1 MKVDSKDVFIL
12 KDKDLYY
19 STSTPLTYNISLSSD
34 ELSAVNNV
42 KKVNYLTVTISSFE
56 MEFGYVV
63 NIKLKGELVL
73 IDDLTAKNI
82 KYEINTDD
90 YLNASLKDSKEDEI
104 DIVANHGNYDF
115 APVILALFYQAIPL
129 KINYDNKYYSTDDY
143 EVISEEEYNKRKQ
156 EQIKEDNPF
165 SKLNDLKLDD

>member
-19 STSTPLTYNISLSSD
+19 STSTPLTYTINLSKD

-42 KKVNYLTVTISSFE
+42 KQVNFLTVTISSYE

-63 NIKLKGELVL
+63 NIKLKGEIVL

-90 YLNASLKDSKEDEI
+90 YLNAGLKDSKEDEI

-115 APVILALFYQAIPL
+115 VPVILALFYQAIPL

-156 EQIKEDNPF
+156 EQVKDDNPF
-165 SKLNDLKLDD
+165 SKLKDLELDD